1 MNIELQQQHGMDG
14 IHRAN
19 GVMYGGIDS
28 WNKRKMGV
36 SVRVCVVVCVSVCVC
51 KLSVM

>member
-19 GVMYGGIDS
+19 GVVYGGIDN
-28 WNKRKMGV
+28 WNKGKMGV
-36 SVRVCVVVCVSVCVC
+36 SVRVCVVVCVSVC
-51 KLSVM
+51 KLSVA